1 MTRINLLFMG
11 VLVVALGAVGCGDE
25 EGSNMA
31 QNGGGGDCAR
41 ICGSP
46 CVAEFLPA
54 QSGDDCVRACEMDA
68 GILSG
73 CLSET
78 VTVLACLETI
88 DCGRSGSTRCLDQSL
103 AFSDCI
109 SP

>member
-1 MTRINLLFMG
+1 MARITIWCLAA
-11 VLVVALGAVGCGDE
+11 LVMALGAVGCGGDD
-25 EGSNMA
+25 GAS
-31 QNGGGGDCAR
+31 GGGGDCAR
-41 ICGSP
+41 ICGSS

-54 QSGDDCVRACEMDA
+54 QSGDDCVRACEMDT

-78 VTVLACLETI
+78 VSVLACLETI
-88 DCGRSGSTRCLDQSL
+88 DCGRSGSTACLDQSL

>member
-1 MTRINLLFMG
+1 MTRITMWCLG

-25 EGSNMA
+25 GGSGIGD
-31 QNGGGGDCAR
+31 NGGGGDCAR

-78 VTVLACLETI
+78 VTVLECLETI
-88 DCGRSGSTRCLDQSL
+88 DCGRSGSTGCLDQSL